1 MTRNSKLFTATTI
14 IISFLLLNGCSEKP
28 AVIKNGPAGPNT
40 GDLID
45 SLPEGL
51 IADKQNASHGENNLK
66 PNIN

>member
-1 MTRNSKLFTATTI
+1 MTKNSNLFATTMV
-14 IISFLLLNGCSEKP
+14 IISFLLLIGCGEKP

-45 SLPEGL
+45 PLPEGL
-51 IADKQNASHGENNLK
+51 IADKQNARHGEDNLK